1 MKIEE
6 MDIGRIIPY
15 AQNARKI
22 PQSAIDKVAASIT
35 EYGWRNAICTDEKYV
50 IIAGHT
56 RLLAA
61 KQLGLTQVPVHIAEG
76 LTKQQVKAYRLAD
89 NRTSEES
96 RWNKKLLATEFEDLK
111 ELGFDLGLTGFDIE
125 EIEGTD
131 KLKTVSFTAKDKDDD
146 DAVICPECNHEFT
159 P

>member
-1 MKIEE
+1 MNIE
-6 MDIGRIIPY
+6 MLDVNKVFPY
-15 AQNARKI
+15 AKNARKI
-22 PQSAIDKVAASIT
+22 PQSAIDKVATSIT
-35 EYGWRNAICTDEKYV
+35 EFGFRQPICTDEKHV

-61 KQLGLTQVPVHIAEG
+61 KQLGLTHVPVHVAEG
-76 LTKQQVKAYRLAD
+76 LTKAQVKAYRLAD

-111 ELGFDLGLTGFDIE
+111 ELGFDLGLTGFDTD
-125 EIEGTD
+125 EIEGN
-131 KLKTVSFTAKDKDDD
+131 KSLKQITFMAKDNDD
-146 DAVICPECNHEFT
+146 DAIICPECNHEFT